1 MSRARRPFFVLAH
14 FHPSPSGHT
23 SDRRASSGVAA
34 VRCRDGIVEA
44 STRSVKPIDPT
55 EHTPVTAAAR
65 AHQVVDADVGRLA
78 QIRHRLL
85 QRADVELKATRD
97 ADMAEEASGVV
108 EDKAENPVLGARGT
122 SSVQAR
128 HASDVTAQSASAKKF
143 RQGSCPP
150 DGVEHGVHPGKREA
164 ELEGKTDGTEL
175 TIGVLTEERHE
186 IVDIAL
192 HRKSSA
198 SPSLRSSTLIR
209 A

>member
-1 MSRARRPFFVLAH
+1 
-14 FHPSPSGHT
+14 
-23 SDRRASSGVAA
+23 
-34 VRCRDGIVEA
+34 
-44 STRSVKPIDPT
+44 
-55 EHTPVTAAAR
+55 HTPVTAAAR

-150 DGVEHGVHPGKREA
+150 DGVEHGVHPGKREV
-164 ELEGKTDGTEL
+164 ELEGKTDSTEL
-175 TIGVLTEERHE
+175 TVAVLTEERHE
-186 IVDIAL
+186 IVDIAP

-198 SPSLRSSTLIR
+198 SPSLQYPHPCLSPYLAHQHGTCPIDRSVRSAGLR
-209 A
+209 GFGLRGGSGLERGARKSDAGRVAGDDRGRREV